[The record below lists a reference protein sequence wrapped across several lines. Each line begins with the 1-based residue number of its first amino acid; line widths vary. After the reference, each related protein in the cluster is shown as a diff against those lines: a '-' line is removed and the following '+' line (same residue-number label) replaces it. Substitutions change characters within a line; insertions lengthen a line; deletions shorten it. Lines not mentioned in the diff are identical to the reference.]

1 MNLSSFKKF
10 SLSRQFLLISMGTI
24 TLILIGVTIYMI
36 NTSIHSK
43 INQMEIMANG
53 RSASVIEKIDRNFYE
68 RFGDVQAF
76 AFNKLAIEMATT
88 HTVSDESQSFINTMV
103 SYYVLYDLMMVC
115 DLSGNVVAANTI
127 DKEGKVVRTS
137 FLTGKNFA
145 NEDWFRSCVS
155 GSGPK
160 GGAWYSDFMENK
172 DVSSM
177 YGRPGYGMAFAAP
190 IKNSTGETIGV
201 WYNFANWN
209 DVTVG
214 IRKETE
220 TVIQQTQPG
229 AFILITNANDLVI
242 DSDDEKMLL
251 NTNVSINGMNNKASF
266 EYLGKTITLDD
277 YVVGGKK
284 GTGAYIYQ
292 GKDWNAITFV
302 PRTKF
307 SFTYLI
313 DNLLWFLIV
322 IVGILIGI
330 SYLFNKVAGSVSTN
344 INNLKSDIGSLSH
357 GDLIEVSKTNLENEI
372 GDMTKALQL
381 LVNRMSETA
390 HFAKQIGEGNLST
403 DYVALSEKDILGQAL
418 VTMRD
423 NLQRIKEEEAR
434 RNWATEGFAKFGEIL
449 RNQSDLSKFGDDII
463 TNLVKYL
470 DANQGGLFLLNNDDK
485 ANPYLSLI
493 SCYAYDRK
501 KFLEKRI
508 NVGEGMIGQCVLE
521 KETIYLLDIPKNYIQ
536 ITSGLGDAPP
546 TSVLIVPLKINE
558 EIHGVMELAS
568 FHKFE
573 KYQIAF
579 VEKLAENIGS
589 AISTV
594 RINERTKQLLVTSQ
608 QQTEELRA
616 QEEEVRQNMEEM
628 QATQEEVERK
638 AQELSKQTAEMAG
651 LLEGINSTMATIEFT
666 PNGSIITANQNFLQ
680 TMKYALSDIKGKH
693 HSMFVPEEIQQSKEY
708 KTFWSKLASGEANIG
723 VFKRVD
729 AYGNIVWLNAIYN
742 PIKNEHGE
750 VVKVVKF
757 ATDITAQQE
766 IASENKGLM
775 EGIDTTMATIEFK
788 PDGTIVTANSNF
800 LKTMKY
806 DLDSIKGKH
815 HRLFVP
821 KDIVNTPAYE
831 KFWADLAAGK
841 PNSGVFQRITS
852 SGEVVS
858 LNAIYNPIKNANGKV
873 TKVIKFATVAAG
885 AMENSK
891 LTVVG

>member
-127 DKEGKVVRTS
+127 DKEGKIVRTS

-145 NEDWFRSCVS
+145 NEDWFRTCVS
-155 GSGPK
+155 GDGPK

-251 NTNVSINGMNNKASF
+251 NTNVSVNGMNNNASF
-266 EYLGKTITLDD
+266 EYQGKTITLDD

-313 DNLLWFLIV
+313 DNLVWFLV
-322 IVGILIGI
+322 VVASVLIGI

-344 INNLKSDIGSLSH
+344 INNLKSDIESLSH
-357 GDLIEVSKTNLENEI
+357 GDLVDVSETNLENEI
-372 GDMTKALQL
+372 GDMTTAVKS
-381 LVNRMSETA
+381 LVSRMRETA
-390 HFAKQIGEGNLST
+390 RFAKEIGEGNLST

-449 RNQSDLSKFGDDII
+449 RNQSDLSNLGDEII
-463 TNLVKYL
+463 IHLVKYMK
-470 DANQGGLFLLNNDDK
+470 ANQGGIFIVNDD
-485 ANPYLSLI
+485 NSNDVHLQLLTS
-493 SCYAYDRK
+493 YAWERK
-501 KFLEKRI
+501 KFLEKK
-508 NVGEGMIGQCVLE
+508 VLPGEGLVGQCWIENDVIYMTRLP
-521 KETIYLLDIPKNYIQ
+521 KEYIR
-536 ITSGLGDAPP
+536 ITSGLGDAVP
-546 TSVLIVPLKINE
+546 SCLIILPLKYNDQTLGVI
-558 EIHGVMELAS
+558 EIAS
-568 FHKFE
+568 FETMLPHE
-573 KYQIAF
+573 RAF
-579 VEKLAENIGS
+579 LEKLCENI
-589 AISTV
+589 AATLSTAK
-594 RINERTKQLLVTSQ
+594 INSRTKLLLTQSQ
-608 QQTEELRA
+608 QQSEELKA
-616 QEEEVRQNMEEM
+616 QEEEIRQNMEEM
-628 QATQEEVERK
+628 SATQEEMGRK
-638 AQELSKQTAEMAG
+638 EAEYIKRIAELESMLDQLSEEDKQ
-651 LLEGINSTMATIEFT
+651 
-666 PNGSIITANQNFLQ
+666 
-680 TMKYALSDIKGKH
+680 
-693 HSMFVPEEIQQSKEY
+693 
-708 KTFWSKLASGEANIG
+708 
-723 VFKRVD
+723 
-729 AYGNIVWLNAIYN
+729 
-742 PIKNEHGE
+742 
-750 VVKVVKF
+750 
-757 ATDITAQQE
+757 
-766 IASENKGLM
+766 LM
-775 EGIDTTMATIEFK
+775 RKQA
-788 PDGTIVTANSNF
+788 
-800 LKTMKY
+800 
-806 DLDSIKGKH
+806 
-815 HRLFVP
+815 
-821 KDIVNTPAYE
+821 
-831 KFWADLAAGK
+831 
-841 PNSGVFQRITS
+841 
-852 SGEVVS
+852 
-858 LNAIYNPIKNANGKV
+858 
-873 TKVIKFATVAAG
+873 
-885 AMENSK
+885 
-891 LTVVG
+891 